1 MEVNEMEFIIIT
13 GLIGAM
19 WTLINLLFWQRIKR
33 IETDVDK
40 NTESENQIKENY
52 IDRFEKV
59 YVKLNEMEIN
69 IIKHI
74 NDRN

>member
-1 MEVNEMEFIIIT
+1 MEVNEMEFLIIT

-40 NTESENQIKENY
+40 NTESGNQIRNNY

>member
-1 MEVNEMEFIIIT
+1 MAINEMGFIITI

-59 YVKLNEMEIN
+59 YARLNEMEIN

>member
-74 NDRN
+74 NDRD